1 MANVERNRV
10 KWRADLSSES
20 LSVQRRIALQSVKD
34 KLDEQAVKIQSESN
48 DVQMQIQATKR
59 KEQQLS

>member
-1 MANVERNRV
+1 LANVERNRV
-10 KWRADLSSES
+10 KWRADLSSDS

-48 DVQMQIQATKR
+48 DVQM
-59 KEQQLS
+59 